1 MPTTQPTAGEMTA
14 RGRCGRC
21 GYGLL
26 ELARVSNAVQCPECG
41 HWNARPAF
49 LNFFP
54 WPRPTVLVCLL
65 GWPSL
70 VVAITLP
77 LAALSLPRG
86 LVGLYAMALT
96 VLCAAVPM
104 VVAAR
109 LVRIRCAPERQ
120 GRVMALLA
128 AAGIAVNLA
137 VLLAVL
143 VLVAL
148 VV

>member
-1 MPTTQPTAGEMTA
+1 MPTTQPTAGEMNA
-14 RGRCGRC
+14 RGRCGSC

-26 ELARVSNAVQCPECG
+26 ELARVSSAVQCPECG

-54 WPRPTVLVCLL
+54 WPRPAALVCML

-70 VVAITLP
+70 VVALTLP
-77 LAALSLPRG
+77 LAALSVPRV

-96 VLCAAVPM
+96 ALCAAVPM
-104 VVAAR
+104 VVAVR
-109 LVRIRCAPERQ
+109 LVRVRCAPERQ

-128 AAGIAVNLA
+128 AGGIAANLT
-137 VLLAVL
+137 VLFLILVIVVL
-143 VLVAL
+143 VV
-148 VV
+148 